1 MRELVPK
8 SVNRCEDSRTE
19 FTISEHAV
27 TGRDGYLGARTQTQ
41 LEKFAKP
48 TPNIRL
54 YLVGFRV
61 ARLRPIDPQV
71 TEGTIGR
78 LVQTARQEIPGGAC
92 AGAMGPP
99 FEEPRQELQIPIPG
113 VV

>member
-1 MRELVPK
+1 MSDQEAK
-8 SVNRCEDSRTE
+8 
-19 FTISEHAV
+19 
-27 TGRDGYLGARTQTQ
+27 TQTH

-54 YLVGFRV
+54 ELMGFRA

-71 TEGTIGR
+71 TENTIGW

-92 AGAMGPP
+92 AGTAGPP
-99 FEEPRQELQIPIPG
+99 FTELRQELEIPVPG
-113 VV
+113 IVGAPTPRPAR